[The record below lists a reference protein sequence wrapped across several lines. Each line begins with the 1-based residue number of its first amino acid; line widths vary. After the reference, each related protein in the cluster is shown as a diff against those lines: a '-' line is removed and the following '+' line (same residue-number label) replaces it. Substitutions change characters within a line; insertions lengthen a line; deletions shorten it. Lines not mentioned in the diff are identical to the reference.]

1 MVVVAAEAK
10 MRKEKFK
17 CQRERGCCEG
27 GGEGTANGTAR
38 KEEEEEEEKA
48 MAKGKSGIEG
58 TCGWKSGSPKNR
70 EIQTRF
76 PLTTAFVSSCKTI

>member
-1 MVVVAAEAK
+1 MVVVGVEAK
-10 MRKEKFK
+10 TWKEKFK

-27 GGEGTANGTAR
+27 GGEGTTNGTTR
-38 KEEEEEEEKA
+38 EKEEEEEKA

-58 TCGWKSGSPKNR
+58 THGWNCGSPKKR

-76 PLTTAFVSSCKTI
+76 PLTTAFVSSYKTI